1 LFRSP
6 TRIAWLIGRIQT
18 NGADDYPFVRNLQS
32 QLRLRSLD
40 DYLAGRDPSPAQWQR
55 AATRPEPPLFRMRAM
70 GAEDFFTRLAR
81 LLEGNP
87 PAPGDQ
93 AALAKLAALGVRPGQ
108 PPTTW
113 SWLDRH
119 AASLGMRI
127 ADRRMRSAAE
137 HPQAM
142 QDGWSVPPMSIGA
155 YGTEYGLRAVVAM
168 AGLGA
173 NLPADAVYPNA
184 RFDVDDQPLE
194 GSNRYVLHFPSGGLP
209 PVRAFWSITAYDQ
222 DGYLIANELDRYALG
237 DRDPLKFNAD
247 GSLDLYVQAEA
258 PAEELRTNW
267 LPVPAQGPFRITARL
282 YWPEQSILDGAW
294 RMPGLRRVTD

>member
-1 LFRSP
+1 
-6 TRIAWLIGRIQT
+6 
-18 NGADDYPFVRNLQS
+18 
-32 QLRLRSLD
+32 
-40 DYLAGRDPSPAQWQR
+40 
-55 AATRPEPPLFRMRAM
+55 
-70 GAEDFFTRLAR
+70 
-81 LLEGNP
+81 
-87 PAPGDQ
+87 
-93 AALAKLAALGVRPGQ
+93 
-108 PPTTW
+108 
-113 SWLDRH
+113 
-119 AASLGMRI
+119 
-127 ADRRMRSAAE
+127 
-137 HPQAM
+137 
-142 QDGWSVPPMSIGA
+142 MSIGA

-184 RFDVDDQPLE
+184 RFDVDGQPLE